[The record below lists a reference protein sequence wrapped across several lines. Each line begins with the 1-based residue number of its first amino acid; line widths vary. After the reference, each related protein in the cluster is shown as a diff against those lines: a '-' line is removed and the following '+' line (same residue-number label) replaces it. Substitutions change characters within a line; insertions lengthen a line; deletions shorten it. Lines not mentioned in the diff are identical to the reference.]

1 MYGEHSQ
8 SRQPVLDAADPYP
21 SRVFDTPRILP
32 RLDPVVH
39 GAEGSPGPLSPTDL
53 ALFEANGYLFFD
65 GMFAPHEVARYVDE
79 LGALSRRSDV
89 KEAKETVL
97 EPDSQEVRSIFNV
110 HRSNALF
117 RALAHEPRIV
127 RVIAQLLGSPV
138 YVHQSRIN
146 YKPGFRGKGF
156 DWHSDFET
164 WHVEDGMPRM
174 RAISCSISLTENN
187 PFNGPLM
194 LIPGS
199 HRSFVACVGATPADH
214 YKQSLRK
221 QEYGVPDDDSLRE
234 LVAQGGIVA
243 PTSPAGSVILFECN
257 IMHGSNSNITPWPR
271 SNVFFVYNSV
281 DNALGEPR
289 GGAVPRPDFIASR
302 DVTPIPLGGADG
314 PEVR

>member
-8 SRQPVLDAADPYP
+8 SRQPVLETDDPYP
-21 SRVFDTPRILP
+21 SRMFDTPRILP
-32 RLDPVVH
+32 RQDPVVH
-39 GAEGSPGPLSPTDL
+39 GADGSPGPLSPADL
-53 ALFEANGYLFFD
+53 AFFEANGYLFFD
-65 GMFAPHEVARYVDE
+65 GMFASHEVARYVAE
-79 LGALSRRSDV
+79 LGILSRRSDV

-97 EPDSQEVRSIFNV
+97 EPDSQEVRSIFNI

-117 RALAHEPRIV
+117 RALAYDPRIA
-127 RVIAQLLGSPV
+127 RVMMQLLGGPV
-138 YVHQSRIN
+138 YLHQSRIN

-199 HRSFVACVGATPADH
+199 HRSFVACVGATPEDH

-243 PTSPAGSVILFECN
+243 PTGPAGSVTLFECN
-257 IMHGSNSNITPWPR
+257 IMHGSGSNITPWPR

-281 DNALGEPR
+281 ENALGEPR
-289 GGAVPRPDFIASR
+289 GGIAPRPDFIASR
-302 DVTPIPLGGADG
+302 DPTPIPLSGADG